1 MCFLEPGFTNRSVY
15 SFPLTCY
22 RSVKYVG
29 HSEVKKDH
37 VRIVISLNLAIVGRS
52 VQKKYLYRVTNICE
66 LHCWVPSETYQHPLR
81 HDAGKS
87 QRLGRK
93 TDTNT
98 QISSKAMC
106 HARLSELLGSV
117 ELIGKPRMV
126 FFLSLFAESGMGVAE
141 TADALAWY
149 H

>member
-1 MCFLEPGFTNRSVY
+1 MY
-15 SFPLTCY
+15 CY
-22 RSVKYVG
+22 IPESSNCR
-29 HSEVKKDH
+29 EI
-37 VRIVISLNLAIVGRS
+37 RR
-52 VQKKYLYRVTNICE
+52 QKKYLYRMTNIPE
-66 LHCWVPSETYQHPLR
+66 LHCCVPSETHPLR

-87 QRLGRK
+87 QHLGRK
-93 TDTNT
+93 AEANT

-117 ELIGKPRMV
+117 ELIGKPQV
-126 FFLSLFAESGMGVAE
+126 LFFLLLFAVLGRGVAE

>member
-1 MCFLEPGFTNRSVY
+1 MYCYIPESG
-15 SFPLTCY
+15 TC
-22 RSVKYVG
+22 R
-29 HSEVKKDH
+29 EV
-37 VRIVISLNLAIVGRS
+37 RL
-52 VQKKYLYRVTNICE
+52 QKKYLYRMTNISE
-66 LHCWVPSETYQHPLR
+66 LHCCVPSETHQHPLR

-87 QRLGRK
+87 QHLGRK
-93 TDTNT
+93 VEANT

-117 ELIGKPRMV
+117 ELIGKPRV
-126 FFLSLFAESGMGVAE
+126 VLFLLLFAVAGMGVAE